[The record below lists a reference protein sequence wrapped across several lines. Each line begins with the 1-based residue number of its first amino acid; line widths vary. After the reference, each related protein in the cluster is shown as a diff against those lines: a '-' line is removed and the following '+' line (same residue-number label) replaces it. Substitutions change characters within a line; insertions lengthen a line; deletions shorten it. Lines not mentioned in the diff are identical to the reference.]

1 MEIQV
6 FRPKQFGD
14 MTRDYKL
21 FADDVEIAT
30 LKRGDVQTI
39 TISKDTMTLQARIDW
54 CTSRK
59 FEISTLTQN
68 KLTVKNSFSSN
79 FITAIFLPLYY
90 ITVGKNKYL
99 KIEQGIQ

>member
-39 TISKDTMTLQARIDW
+39 TISEDTMTLQARIDW

-59 FEISTLTQN
+59 FYINTEQTNREKQLFKQFHHGYFPAFVLHYRRKKQISEN
-68 KLTVKNSFSSN
+68 
-79 FITAIFLPLYY
+79 
-90 ITVGKNKYL
+90 
-99 KIEQGIQ
+99 